1 MQRDPA
7 EEGLNL
13 YEYVSGEPG
22 SKTDPT
28 GASSYSPG
36 SFSYSAGVADQP
48 GLILD
53 KQGNIQ
59 IPDIQSTTGLTSI
72 PANSPPV
79 PSLPPVPGTSG
90 KLDFVGH
97 SGTPGE
103 SLGEFKVTAYNIAN
117 ESDYPDTD
125 KIKDPGLSESYNRK
139 FLQDIRMQGSGI
151 DRQGRKIQLAW
162 KPGAKGVPKSYR
174 YVPEIK
180 TTSGYDLLDGVSI
193 AVDPSE
199 IRLGTWVYIETV
211 GWRKATDTGTKVKGK
226 HIDLFKAVTRAQ
238 ALAWGSKNLCVWK
251 EKA

>member
-13 YEYVSGEPG
+13 YEYVSGEPS
-22 SKTDPT
+22 SKTDPSGT
-28 GASSYSPG
+28 SDYSP
-36 SFSYSAGVADQP
+36 QP

-53 KQGNIQ
+53 KQGNML
-59 IPDIQSTTGLTSI
+59 IPDPMSKTGLITI
-72 PANSPPV
+72 PANSPPP

-90 KLDFVGH
+90 KLDFAGH
-97 SGTPGE
+97 AGTTGE
-103 SLGEFKVTAYNIAN
+103 SLGEFKVTAYNVAN
-117 ESDYPDTD
+117 ESDYPDAD
-125 KIKDPGLSESYNRK
+125 KIKGPGLSDSYNRK

-151 DRQGRKIQLAW
+151 DRQGRKIQLDW

-180 TTSGYDLLDGVSI
+180 TTGGGYLQDGVSI
-193 AVDPSE
+193 AVDPAE
-199 IRLGTWVYIETV
+199 IPIGTWVYIKTV
-211 GWRKATDTGTKVKGK
+211 GWRKATDTGTRIRGK
-226 HIDLFKAVTRAQ
+226 HIDLFMAVSRAQ